1 MPYATYKKV
10 KKYWPQLQTPA
21 KAFGKFAVKSA
32 TAGYGTSLA
41 AKYYAKTKK
50 TGTANVKM
58 GKARRVKGKP
68 RVSARV
74 IRVTRLRRK
83 LPGPIP
89 TIKEAMINK
98 RYPQSLSQTYYL
110 TSESSYL
117 DIGSSGNQGTIT
129 NPDAIYSTPSV
140 KFDNASI
147 MLFNVSVT
155 ENHWIPQGVI
165 ASQGL
170 GYRTGIQL
178 CPSDTSLVGPP
189 GYGGLNT
196 QNDSFIYRNTADSTR
211 LVSSVCPFKQNGL
224 AEPATD
230 FISGGTPTQSAFT
243 IPNNVLES
251 LNINVKVHNPLI
263 CPQYITIKVVRYNN
277 GEETPLFPGQFG
289 LTQDDATAQANTLCN
304 ARSWTD
310 PHKFKD
316 LWTHT
321 IRMNGMRAGTKL
333 QYHNIKKSISL
344 NYLRSQYRKTY
355 NANSLSTMGLQAKP
369 SFGLVDDG
377 FFNACYIVVS
387 STLVDNEYIA
397 TVEVEKSATNPET
410 KETGIPQ
417 LATYPPTGL
426 AATGYRTI
434 GEGAQF
440 GISGTITVNHRVQAI
455 RRAIGSAES
464 VAVQQLQQQIDELK
478 LNSKPLKP
486 KKPKVETE
494 SDSD

>member
-41 AKYYAKTKK
+41 AKYYAKTTK
-50 TGTANVKM
+50 TGKANVKM

-68 RVSARV
+68 RINARV
-74 IRVTRLRRK
+74 IKITRKR
-83 LPGPIP
+83 LPGPVPVNTAKLSAIH
-89 TIKEAMINK
+89 K
-98 RYPQSLSQTYYL
+98 RYPQKLSQTYYL

-117 DIGSSGNQGTIT
+117 DVGSSGNQGTIT

-165 ASQGL
+165 ASQGI

-178 CPSDTSLVGPP
+178 CPSDTSLVGAP
-189 GYGGLNT
+189 GYGGLST
-196 QNDSFIYRNTADSTR
+196 QNDSFIYRNNATSDR
-211 LVSSVCPFKQNGL
+211 LTSSVCPFKQNGL

-230 FISGGTPTQSAFT
+230 FISGGTPSQSAYT
-243 IPNNVLES
+243 CPNNILEG
-251 LNINVKVHNPLI
+251 LDINIKVHNPLI
-263 CPQYITIKVVRYNN
+263 APQYITIKVVRASN
-277 GEETPLFPGQFG
+277 GEETPLYPGQFG
-289 LTQDDATAQANTLCN
+289 LTQDDANAQVNSLCN
-304 ARSWTD
+304 ARRWTD
-310 PHKFKD
+310 PHKFKQI
-316 LWTHT
+316 WEHT
-321 IRMNGMRAGTKL
+321 IRMDGMRAGTKL
-333 QYHNIKKSISL
+333 KYHNIKKTLTL

-355 NANSLSTMGLQAKP
+355 NANSLSTLGLQAKP
-369 SFGLVDDG
+369 SFGLADDG

-387 STLVDNEYIA
+387 STLTDNEYIA
-397 TVEVEKSATNPET
+397 TVEVEKNATNPES

-426 AATGYRTI
+426 GTTGYRTI
-434 GEGAQF
+434 GQGAQF

-455 RRAIGSAES
+455 RRAIGSVEAG
-464 VAVQQLQQQIDELK
+464 AVLALQQQIDELK
-478 LNSKPLKP
+478 L
-486 KKPKVETE
+486 ETE
-494 SDSD
+494 KHKNRKLKYDSDSE